1 MNFRCQD
8 IAKACFKCAAFA
20 RMIHSNKVVNA
31 GINGC
36 AAYSV
41 VLSPCLDSEKFKP
54 NCFIMKL
61 KKRLHHCRLLLLLLV
76 ANQFCF
82 AQPRTIS
89 GRVTDGTATP
99 IADVTIQVKGK
110 KIATTSAS
118 DGSFSINNV
127 AKGDVVVFSAIGFN
141 TVEQTVGTL
150 ANISI
155 VLTAAVSQLNDV
167 VVIGYGTSRK
177 RDLTGAVATVSSKDF
192 QKGQISTP
200 EQMIAGKLPGVSVIS
215 NGGQPGSGSTI
226 RIRGGSSI
234 RASNDPLIVI
244 DGVPLS
250 SDGISGAGNPLSFIN
265 PNDIES
271 FTVLKDASAAA
282 IYGTRAANG
291 VILITTKKGTG
302 GKLRLNYT
310 GSVSASEITNKVD
323 VLSADEFRSI
333 VNAKGTL
340 AQRAMLGNANTDWQ
354 NEIYQT
360 AMATDNN
367 LTVSG
372 GLKKQPYRFSV
383 GYTNQNGVLLTDN
396 LQRTAASLA
405 LNPTFFN
412 NHLKIDL
419 NLKGS
424 AQQTRFA
431 NTGAIGGAISF
442 DPTQP
447 VYSDKFDNRFGG
459 YYEWRDPTTNTG
471 LTNLVGRNPVGL
483 LQQTISKSNP
493 YRGIGNI
500 QIDYKF
506 HFLPELRANV
516 NLGYDIS
523 KGKGTYFL
531 SDSAASGYV
540 VGGLG
545 GSNNQY
551 RQDRTNTVF
560 DAYLNYNKLFGKIKS
575 RVDVTAG
582 YSYNNFL
589 TTNYFYASYNA
600 QGVKYPNSDPAFPF
614 DKPENT
620 LVSFFGRL
628 NYTFNDKYLL
638 TATIRRD
645 GSSRF
650 SGDNK
655 WGMFPSVALAWKMKD
670 EKFLAS
676 SKVVSDLK
684 LRMGYGVTGQQ
695 DGINNYDY
703 LSFFSLSSLNATY
716 QFGNQYY
723 QMYRPGAYNPNIKWE
738 ETATANIAL
747 DFGFLNNRING
758 SIDFYH
764 KKTTDLLNEIPQPAG
779 TNFSAFFIANVGSM
793 VNKGVEF
800 NINTEPVKTKNW
812 GWEAG
817 FNVTY
822 NKNTITNL
830 TVVPNDPTYR
840 GIQAGGIA
848 GIGGMYTQIQQVGY
862 SRNTF
867 NLYQQVY
874 DANGRPLENVFVD
887 QNEDGIINQDDVVKS
902 KSAVPEWFMGF
913 TTNLRYKRFSAGAV
927 LRSSLGN
934 YLYNN
939 TYSASGNQLQ
949 ILGNYVLYNAS
960 SNYLETKFFG
970 NSNNLLSDYYIQNAS
985 FLRMDNLTFGYD
997 AGSILRNKATLRIN
1011 ASVQNVFV
1019 VTKYTGLDPEIGWG
1033 VDNNFYPRPR
1043 IFTLGFNLNF

>member
-1 MNFRCQD
+1 
-8 IAKACFKCAAFA
+8 
-20 RMIHSNKVVNA
+20 
-31 GINGC
+31 
-36 AAYSV
+36 
-41 VLSPCLDSEKFKP
+41 
-54 NCFIMKL
+54 MKL
-61 KKRLHHCRLLLLLLV
+61 KKRLRHYGLGILLLCCNHVL
-76 ANQFCF
+76 F
-82 AQPRTIS
+82 AQA
-89 GRVTDGTATP
+89 RVVTGKVADGTGKPVAG
-99 IADVTIQVKGK
+99 VTVIVKGK
-110 KIATTSAS
+110 QAATTTST
-118 DGSFSINNV
+118 DGSFRLTDVGSGSVLVFSSVGYNTIEQTIGVGSYLSVTLATAAGNLNE
-127 AKGDVVVFSAIGFN
+127 VVV
-141 TVEQTVGTL
+141 V
-150 ANISI
+150 
-155 VLTAAVSQLNDV
+155 
-167 VVIGYGTSRK
+167 GYGTTRK
-177 RDLTGAVATVSSKDF
+177 RDLTGSVATVSSKDF

-200 EQMIAGKLPGVSVIS
+200 EQMIAGKLPGVSIIS

-244 DGVPLS
+244 DGVPLAN
-250 SDGISGAGNPLSFIN
+250 DGIAGAGNPLSFIN

-291 VILITTKKGTG
+291 VILITTKKGSG
-302 GKLRLNYT
+302 GKMKVNF
-310 GSVSASEITNKVD
+310 SSSFSASTIIKKVG
-323 VLSADEFRSI
+323 VLNADEFKGI
-333 VNAKGTL
+333 VNAKGTP
-340 AQRAMLGNANTDWQ
+340 AQIAMLGTANTDWQ
-354 NEIYQT
+354 DQIYRT
-360 AMATDNN
+360 AFATDNN
-367 LTVSG
+367 ITMSG
-372 GLKKQPYRFSV
+372 GFKKIPYRFSV
-383 GYTNQNGVLLTDN
+383 GYTNQEGVLLTDK
-396 LQRTAASLA
+396 LQRTSVALV
-405 LNPTFFN
+405 LNPSFFN
-412 NHLKIDL
+412 NHLKVDL
-419 NLKGS
+419 NVKGS

-447 VYSDKFDNRFGG
+447 VFSDKKDNRFGG
-459 YYEWRDPTTNTG
+459 YHEWRDPTTNTG
-471 LTNLVGRNPVGL
+471 LVNLAGRNPVGL
-483 LQQTISKSNP
+483 LNETFSRSNP
-493 YRGIGNI
+493 YRSIGNL
-500 QIDYKF
+500 QLDYKF

-516 NLGYDIS
+516 NVGYDVS
-523 KGKGTYFL
+523 EGRGTYFV

-540 VGGLG
+540 VGGVG
-545 GSNNQY
+545 GANNQY
-551 RQDRTNTVF
+551 RQSRLNTVF
-560 DAYLNYNKLFGKIKS
+560 DFYLNYNKLFNKIKS

-589 TTNYFYASYNA
+589 ATNYSYASYNA
-600 QGVKYPNSDPAFPF
+600 RGVKYPNSDPVFPF

-628 NYTFNDKYLL
+628 NYTLKDKYLL

-650 SGDNK
+650 AGENK
-655 WGMFPSVALAWKMKD
+655 WGMFPSLALAWKMKD
-670 EKFLAS
+670 ESFLAT

-684 LRMGYGVTGQQ
+684 LRVGYGITGQQ

-703 LSFFSLSSLNATY
+703 LSFFSLSSPNAAY
-716 QFGNQYY
+716 QFGNSFY

-738 ETATANIAL
+738 ETSTANIAL
-747 DFGFLNNRING
+747 DFGLLNNRING

-793 VNKGVEF
+793 ENKGVEF
-800 NINTEPVKTKNW
+800 NINVEPVKTTNW
-812 GWEAG
+812 NWEAG

-840 GIQAGGIA
+840 GIQSGGIA

-867 NLYQQVY
+867 NLFQQVY
-874 DANGRPLENVFVD
+874 NADGKPVENVFVD

-902 KSAVPEWFMGF
+902 KSAVPEVFMGF
-913 TTNLRYKRFSAGAV
+913 TTNVSYKRFSAGFV

-939 TYSASGNQLQ
+939 LYSAAGNQLQ
-949 ILGNYVLYNAS
+949 ILGNAVLYNAS
-960 SNYLETKFFG
+960 SNYLDTKFYG

-985 FLRMDNLTFGYD
+985 FLRMDNLTVGYN
-997 AGSILRNKATLRIN
+997 AGAVLKQKATLRLN
-1011 ASVQNVFV
+1011 ASVQNVFII
-1019 VTKYTGLDPEIGWG
+1019 TKYSGLDPEIGWG

-1043 IFTLGFNLNF
+1043 IFTLGFNFSF